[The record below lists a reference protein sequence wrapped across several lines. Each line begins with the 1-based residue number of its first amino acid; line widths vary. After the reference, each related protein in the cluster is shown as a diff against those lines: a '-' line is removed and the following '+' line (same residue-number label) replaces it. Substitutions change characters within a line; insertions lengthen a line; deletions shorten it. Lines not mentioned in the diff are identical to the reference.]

1 MLHPFNSHKV
11 GLKVKKAG
19 ADFKELTKAIC
30 VEVSPDFRIAKDQ
43 FAVNAHL
50 AETCNKYFI
59 NNNYPLLL

>member
-1 MLHPFNSHKV
+1 MVHAWNSHKV

-50 AETCNKYFI
+50 AETFNTHAF
-59 NNNYPLLL
+59 NNNIYGI